1 MALYYKL
8 YQEKRK
14 GAKYEN
20 KWYGRAKIT
29 GQTDLRHLSQKI
41 QENVSVKESDVYAVI
56 LELVNCMKTEL
67 QNSHSVKIDRL
78 GIFTPSISTNPA
90 ESAAAFTVNANLR
103 SVRVN
108 FLPERLYLSGTGK
121 GKRPTTTL
129 LEGVKVRELPK
140 NDIDTSKPQP

>member
-8 YQEKRK
+8 YQEKRE
-14 GAKYEN
+14 GAKYLN
-20 KWYGRAKIT
+20 KWYARAKIT
-29 GQTDLRHLSQKI
+29 GQIDLRHLSQKI

-56 LELVNCMKTEL
+56 LEMVNVMKTEL

-78 GIFTPSISTNPA
+78 GIFTPSISTSPA

-140 NDIDTSKPQP
+140 NDIDTSKP